1 MKRQIR
7 KTEKTF
13 WQEFCEYLATIYWP
27 EAEETLPQETVLW
40 EYKSF
45 CEAMTR

>member
-1 MKRQIR
+1 MK
-7 KTEKTF
+7 KHLFNTEKTL

-27 EAEETLPQETVLW
+27 EAEYYLTEETIDW

-45 CEAMTR
+45 KEMMAH